1 MIRAAALA
9 FALASAGTAGADPAV
24 PEPQGYHGE
33 PYLSPVPDTLS
44 GATVMDAAAAA
55 RAQAEGAVLIDVL
68 PQVRRPEGL
77 PAGTLFRMPRH
88 DTIPGAVWLPGVGY
102 EALSAQDS
110 ARFSAALERISG
122 GQADSP
128 LVFFCKPD
136 CWMSWNAA
144 RRAVTLGYRR
154 VGWFPGGTDAWAAT
168 EGDLTPATP
177 LD

>member
-9 FALASAGTAGADPAV
+9 LALASAGTAGADPAV

-77 PAGTLFRMPRH
+77 PAGTLFRVPRH
-88 DTIPGAVWLPGVGY
+88 DTIPGAVWLPGTGY
-102 EALSAQDS
+102 QALAPGDEAA
-110 ARFSAALERISG
+110 FFAALDRLTRG
-122 GQADSP
+122 DKAAP
-128 LVFFCKPD
+128 LVFF
-136 CWMSWNAA
+136 
-144 RRAVTLGYRR
+144 
-154 VGWFPGGTDAWAAT
+154 
-168 EGDLTPATP
+168 
-177 LD
+177 